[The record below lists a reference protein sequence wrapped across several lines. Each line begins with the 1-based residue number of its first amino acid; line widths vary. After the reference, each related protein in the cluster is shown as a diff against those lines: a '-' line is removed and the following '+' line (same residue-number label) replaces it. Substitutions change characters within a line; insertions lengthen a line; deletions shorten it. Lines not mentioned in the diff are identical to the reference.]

1 MTTAWDLVLDFY
13 YYYFR
18 EKNGNSFACA
28 AWSVVL
34 PTVPQFCTARDKAG
48 RKARA
53 KRTRIFPT
61 CSEFGWMPLRPSASR
76 YSETQLPAANRTDLN
91 TCFPKG
97 RCAILPTVGR
107 KIALTKQV
115 WLYLLAADIDWHL
128 VGLLSN
134 LTRVIGELTAW
145 ETVFGWLAGPVGTE
159 STFRNEHFS
168 QNMP

>member
-1 MTTAWDLVLDFY
+1 MTTAWDLVLDF
-13 YYYFR
+13 FLLFQ
-18 EKNGNSFACA
+18 EKNGNFFACA

-61 CSEFGWMPLRPSASR
+61 CSDYQADIPLLPSTFR
-76 YSETQLPAANRTDLN
+76 YSETQLPAANQTDLN
-91 TCFPKG
+91 TRFPKG